1 MYVGL
6 HGKQPVMKLEFSRN
20 ISEKFSNI
28 KVNKNL
34 SGEGGD
40 LCHAGGRT
48 DRQTD
53 MTKQIVIFC
62 IVANSRNTTIANSDT
77 AVELIDF
84 TL

>member
-1 MYVGL
+1 
-6 HGKQPVMKLEFSRN
+6 MKLEFSRN

-28 KVNKNL
+28 KVNENF
-34 SGEGGD
+34 SGAEGGRD

-53 MTKQIVIFC
+53 MTKQIAVFR
-62 IVANSRNTTIANSDT
+62 IVANARNTTVANSDT
-77 AVELIDF
+77 AVGLIDF